1 MPEKVGERTSSRA
14 GLTPAVDH
22 HLVTAHPDCPL
33 LEENRLHSLTRSK
46 TLQGQSP
53 RYKLG
58 NPTRDRSSRNCGVRL
73 ITSICDPAERAYAR
87 HDPRMPAPVT
97 DDRGQPL
104 IARDPS
110 GYDASLQWAASPGA
124 IAYHVYWRDA
134 GSSDWE
140 RDQIVG
146 NTTHFV
152 STMLRLMISSSE
164 SRRSV
169 LTVTRASLAPMSLPT
184 GYSATFGQL
193 RTLPIARDLALV
205 FDGRPERRDQFIEL
219 FGQFREGA
227 VQFLTKPF
235 RERDSAVS
243 LQHDRAAR
251 EQQNNRRK
259 STN

>member
-22 HLVTAHPDCPL
+22 HLFTAHPDCPL

-134 GSSDWE
+134 VKRLGTRSDCRQYNSFRVHDASIDDFVFGVAAVGSDGHQSLISAYVASDRLFRYIWAAE
-140 RDQIVG
+140 NFADCPG
-146 NTTHFV
+146 LSV
-152 STMLRLMISSSE
+152 S
-164 SRRSV
+164 
-169 LTVTRASLAPMSLPT
+169 
-184 GYSATFGQL
+184 
-193 RTLPIARDLALV
+193 
-205 FDGRPERRDQFIEL
+205 
-219 FGQFREGA
+219 FRC
-227 VQFLTKPF
+227 
-235 RERDSAVS
+235 
-243 LQHDRAAR
+243 
-251 EQQNNRRK
+251 
-259 STN
+259 

>member
-1 MPEKVGERTSSRA
+1 MMPEKVGKRTSSRA

-22 HLVTAHPDCPL
+22 HLFTAHPDCPL

-87 HDPRMPAPVT
+87 HDPRTPALVT

-152 STMLRLMISSSE
+152 LHNVSIDDFVFGVAAVGSDGHQSLISAY
-164 SRRSV
+164 V
-169 LTVTRASLAPMSLPT
+169 AS
-184 GYSATFGQL
+184 
-193 RTLPIARDLALV
+193 
-205 FDGRPERRDQFIEL
+205 
-219 FGQFREGA
+219 
-227 VQFLTKPF
+227 
-235 RERDSAVS
+235 
-243 LQHDRAAR
+243 DRAVPFVKLA
-251 EQQNNRRK
+251 N
-259 STN
+259 